1 LAKNY
6 ESANPYPQKYY
17 ADQNGSTDTG
27 SKGSGSDVKRHNQ
40 NYQTVSHGQVI
51 VQANGINLKSIV
63 QPGDP
68 LKTVTLGYPI
78 NLSEETMNF
87 HKKVEA
93 DQEIHTPH
101 DQILKD
107 LQERKSWKQYP
118 SIVPDEKLANCYT
131 QLFQYSQKT
140 LPDWGMGLTKDDL
153 WKLTFTLSN
162 LKVSDFRSK
171 FEQTLIENETL
182 KKILQQREYYLNDS
196 VKEIKE
202 LRKIKDI

>member
-6 ESANPYPQKYY
+6 ESANAHPQKYY
-17 ADQNGSTDTG
+17 ADQNASTETG
-27 SKGSGSDVKRHNQ
+27 SKGSGSDAKKYGQ
-40 NYQTVSHGQVI
+40 NYQTVSHGGVT
-51 VQANGINLKSIV
+51 VQSTGINLKSIA

-78 NLSEETMNF
+78 NLSEETMNY

-93 DQEIHTPH
+93 DQETQTPH
-101 DQILKD
+101 DQVLKD
-107 LQERKSWKQYP
+107 LQERKSWPQYP
-118 SIVPDEKLANCYT
+118 TIVPDEKLANCYT
-131 QLFQYSQKT
+131 QLSQYSDKT
-140 LPDWGMGLTKDDL
+140 LPNWGMALTKDDL

-162 LKVSDFRSK
+162 LKVSDFRGK

-196 VKEIKE
+196 IKEIKE